1 MNIHTKAHIH
11 IHEYMCVH
19 EHMCSGVPQK
29 HKSRPPLLRFKY
41 WFIICVVFTG
51 ANFRHWHDQQQPPLH
66 WPSST
71 FILSTITKQRF
82 LTFYIYIQDINTFA
96 HAFQHITS
104 HISLQIH
111 CWVLLLWVTCI
122 IKNGCKGE
130 RNGNKHFLNYTPLG
144 YVPGHYSLSPPTALS
159 LIHISEPTRR

>member
-1 MNIHTKAHIH
+1 MLLLFVVVVVVVVLVFFFFAFSSDTSNNTMNIHTKAHIH

-29 HKSRPPLLRFKY
+29 QKSRPPLLRFKY

-82 LTFYIYIQDINTFA
+82 LTFYIYIQDINAFA
-96 HAFQHITS
+96 HAFQHTLPHTFRCKFTVGFFCS
-104 HISLQIH
+104 EWHVYHQKRLQGREK
-111 CWVLLLWVTCI
+111 W
-122 IKNGCKGE
+122 E
-130 RNGNKHFLNYTPLG
+130 
-144 YVPGHYSLSPPTALS
+144 
-159 LIHISEPTRR
+159 